1 MARITSAASPIE
13 GADLRQENTIQK
25 GPAAALQFDDNGK
38 YVPVVLT
45 AVGKV
50 QYKAD
55 LASATWSDTIPDG
68 VLIAGKPVKFRIRA
82 NGVTPVDNGTF
93 RYDFLMAT
101 EGAGGLNLYNTGP
114 NEAMVVGTTP
124 ADQVGKTFSVNVTV
138 KDSIGTSKTGT
149 ALTKAWVATPVAVT
163 GVTIAPKTAS
173 LSLAGT
179 KTQQLTPTIAPA
191 GAIVGVNCCV
201 LAGTKTQ
208 QLTPTIAPAG
218 ATNKAVT
225 YVSSDP
231 TKATVNASG
240 LVTGVAIGT
249 TTITVTTAD
258 GSKTDTCAV
267 TVAA

>member
-191 GAIVGVNCCV
+191 GA
-201 LAGTKTQ
+201 
-208 QLTPTIAPAG
+208 
-218 ATNKAVT
+218 TNKAVT